1 MINRLA
7 VAFNTGKSAMLRA
20 TILYLYFR
28 SGVYNERKY
37 HYNPES
43 IPWTECES
51 MSDALYHE
59 ATALQYAY
67 FQMVQEG

>member
-1 MINRLA
+1 MLNDTLA
-7 VAFNTGKSAMLRA
+7 AYKLGKREMLRRN
-20 TILYLYFR
+20 ILYLYFR
-28 SGVYNERKY
+28 SGVYNELKY

-43 IPWTECES
+43 IPWCEYES

-59 ATALQYAY
+59 ATALQCVY